1 MDFLKVAFFS
11 STCHSTYQPIKEN
24 GQIFNLL
31 EYLFQQNVYQK
42 LLFLYMVSISEE
54 LIKIL
59 KNYIKN
65 STQGIC

>member
-11 STCHSTYQPIKEN
+11 SNCHSTYQPIKEN

-65 STQGIC
+65 STQVIC